1 MINTN
6 TPNRVGDTMK
16 PLHIFALALVAA
28 FLVPAAA
35 QAQRSPIVTRIS
47 PHEIISTHFGRDM
60 VTIIYGRPF
69 TVKPGTTEVR
79 QVFGNP
85 QVVPWDKV
93 WRTGSD
99 EATTLI
105 CGKALAFGDMIVPAG
120 VHTIFTFPSKD
131 GDSKFIVNNRIGQW
145 GIPYLASDEKQE
157 IGRVNMTK
165 TTLDKPV
172 DQFTMQILPKRTGDA
187 PNAPFSTTEGTIVMK
202 WELTQ
207 FSVDFNVQP

>member
-1 MINTN
+1 
-6 TPNRVGDTMK
+6 MK
-16 PLHIFALALVAA
+16 PLHIFALTLAAA

-35 QAQRSPIVTRIS
+35 QAQRSLIVTRVS
-47 PHEIISTHFGRDM
+47 PHEVISTHFGRDM
-60 VTIIYGRPF
+60 VTIVYGRPF
-69 TVKPGTTEVR
+69 SKNPKGNDIRVIWGTL
-79 QVFGNP
+79 
-85 QVVPWDKV
+85 VPWDKV

-105 CGKALAFGDMIVPAG
+105 CGKPLAFGDMIVPAG
-120 VHTIFTFPSKD
+120 IHTIFTFPSKD

-157 IGRVNMTK
+157 LGRVNMTK
-165 TTLDKPV
+165 STLDKSV

-187 PNAPFSTTEGTIVMK
+187 PNAPFSTTEGSIVMK

-207 FSVDFNVQP
+207 FSVDFKVQP